1 MITHYLNYNNEKKNK
16 IEKNNK
22 CILKKMNDYIEKDL
36 MNSNNSC
43 GGEDNNNDNHI
54 KNDTSIDEN
63 INNINSNQSEDNDD
77 NSNNNNNNNINNNNN
92 NNNND
97 SNHNKYYIC
106 YDQFLDKI
114 FYYQSYILF
123 CIHYHFFSKS
133 FSFLN
138 PSPLC
143 LSCNQNF
150 VHLIQCI
157 IFYNV
162 Y

>member
-22 CILKKMNDYIEKDL
+22 CILKKMNDCIEKDL

-54 KNDTSIDEN
+54 KNDTSIDKN

-77 NSNNNNNNNINNNNN
+77 NSNNNNNNN

-97 SNHNKYYIC
+97 SNHNKYYIKEKRELDDEVDESDILNL
-106 YDQFLDKI
+106 YDSDGKNIIVKGKKWQEDQVIIQRGEFV
-114 FYYQSYILF
+114 YQ
-123 CIHYHFFSKS
+123 KR
-133 FSFLN
+133 
-138 PSPLC
+138 
-143 LSCNQNF
+143 
-150 VHLIQCI
+150 
-157 IFYNV
+157 
-162 Y
+162 